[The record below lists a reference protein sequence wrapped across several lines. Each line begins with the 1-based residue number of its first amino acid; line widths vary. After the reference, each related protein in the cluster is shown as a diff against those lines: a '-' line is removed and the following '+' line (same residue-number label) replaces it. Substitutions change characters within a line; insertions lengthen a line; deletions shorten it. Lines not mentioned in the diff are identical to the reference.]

1 MSPHRFTPGE
11 QFVWQG
17 ALFIVRRLL
26 KPEQRVNLE
35 NLETGALIWAEESEL
50 VNALFTGEVI
60 FNDQSDPHP
69 REKLAPDLAS
79 FSPEAVEVAHWR
91 LRVIEPLLG
100 LAEKEVTTARVKQ
113 RVEEVQKNNPEASTT
128 LRLAVSRASIYRWMH
143 AYYRSGKDIRALLPK
158 LGARGG
164 RGKSRL
170 KQETT
175 AIVDAILK
183 GQCFRPEK
191 VGLDDLLALIAA
203 KIETENK
210 LRPPDDPLP
219 LLSRATL
226 ARRIEALDRH
236 EIVEAQQGKR
246 TANRKFAQ
254 AEKMQY
260 PQLPYERVE
269 IDHTRC
275 DILVIDERDNLP
287 LGRPTLT
294 YCIDLATRY
303 PLGYYLGFEPP
314 SYFTVMECLYHTIAS
329 KGNIREQFGTEHD
342 WSAYGVPGTLVV
354 DNGKEFIGQDLSDA
368 CEMLGTVL
376 QQCPVMTP
384 ELKAGIERHFRTLNT
399 GVFHTLPGTTFS
411 NVVERGAYDSV
422 KHACISLGEIEKAL
436 TIFLVDIYAER
447 FHRGLHGIPA
457 RAWEKAVATHLVP
470 RLPPSKDELSILLG
484 RVEWR
489 VLQPSGIQFECL
501 RYNAT
506 SLGKLRNALNGE
518 KVKFK
523 FHPGDLSRIYVFDP
537 KENCYYEAPALDQEY
552 TQGLSFW
559 KHRIIRRLAA
569 QEAETVDL
577 AALGRARQKIQD
589 MVDQA
594 RSRKRTGTRSKVARW
609 DGQTARST
617 EPKKTPG
624 MPGVQGPKSLDA
636 GETSLPDAT
645 LYEFDYNLPP
655 NRRDE

>member
-1 MSPHRFTPGE
+1 MSAHRFTSGE

-17 ALFIVRRLL
+17 ALFIVKRLL

-35 NLETGALIWAEESEL
+35 NLETGASVWVGESEL
-50 VNALFTGEVI
+50 VTALFAGEVI
-60 FNDQSDPHP
+60 FSNQPDSHH

-79 FSPEAVEVAHWR
+79 FSADAVAVAHWR
-91 LRVIEPLLG
+91 LQVIEPLLR
-100 LAEKEVTTARVKQ
+100 LSEKEVTSTRVKQ
-113 RVEEVQKNNPEASTT
+113 RVEEVRKNNPDESTK
-128 LRLAVSRASIYRWMH
+128 LRLAVSRASIYRWIN
-143 AYYRSGKDIRALLPK
+143 AYRRSGNDIRTLLPK
-158 LGARGG
+158 LGTRGG
-164 RGKSRL
+164 TGKSRL

-183 GQCFRPEK
+183 AQCFRPEK
-191 VGLDDLLALIAA
+191 VGLDDVLGLIAA
-203 KIETENK
+203 KTEAENR
-210 LRPPDDPLP
+210 LRSPGDPLP
-219 LLSRATL
+219 MPSRATL
-226 ARRIEALDRH
+226 ARRIEALDRQ

-246 TANRKFAQ
+246 TASRKFAQ
-254 AEKMQY
+254 IEKMQY

-275 DILVIDERDNLP
+275 DLLVIDEGDNLP

-314 SYFTVMECLYHTIAS
+314 SYFAVMECLYHTIAP
-329 KGNIREQFGTEHD
+329 KGNVRERYGTEHD

-384 ELKAGIERHFRTLNT
+384 ELKSGIERHFRSLNT
-399 GVFHTLPGTTFS
+399 GIFHTLPGTTFS
-411 NVVERGAYDSV
+411 NIAERGEYDSM
-422 KHACISLGEIEKAL
+422 KHACISLEELDKAL
-436 TIFLVDIYAER
+436 TLFLVDIYAER
-447 FHRGLHGIPA
+447 FHRGLCGIPA
-457 RAWEKAVATHLVP
+457 RHWDKAAATHLVP

-501 RYNAT
+501 RYNDP

-523 FHPGDLSRIYVFDP
+523 YHPGDLSRIYVFDP
-537 KENCYYEAPALDQEY
+537 NEKCYYEAPALDQEY

-559 KHRIIRRLAA
+559 KHRLIRRLAA
-569 QEAETVDL
+569 QEVGTVDL
-577 AALGRARQKIQD
+577 AGLGRARQKIQE
-589 MVDQA
+589 MVDRA
-594 RSRKRTGTRSKVARW
+594 RSRKRTATRSKVARW
-609 DGQTARST
+609 DGKAPHSPEQKKST
-617 EPKKTPG
+617 GATETPTPKALDSGTTT
-624 MPGVQGPKSLDA
+624 SLD
-636 GETSLPDAT
+636 TT

-655 NRRDE
+655 SRRDE